1 MHQLVVCTLQEGR
14 VNRHHRLHA
23 ITGHTAC
30 KRDRVLLGNADIKI
44 AIGILFFKRHQAR
57 TFAHGWRDAHQ
68 ARIGSGLVTQP
79 LAKNLRVSGLAD
91 FGGFHGA
98 YGWIHF
104 ADGMKAH
111 RIVFSQFIAI
121 AFFGDNV
128 QQLRAGLAAQVFQG
142 FHQQRHIMTI
152 NRAGVFKA
160 KFFKQRHMW
169 VQRRTIH
176 RFFDFAFDFFGH
188 IHHAWHFVQHFFRF
202 VFRRL
207 HQAFEITHHRLRQ
220 VFGQRA
226 HVRRNRHFI
235 VVQNHQQIGIGHV
248 ACIVQGFKRLACRHR
263 TITNDGHMAIGLAL
277 QLVGHLHAQS
287 RTNRRRR
294 MPHTKRIVFRFTTL
308 RKTRQTMLL
317 AHRAHAA
324 LAAC

>member
-44 AIGILFFKRHQAR
+44 AIGILFFKCHQAR
-57 TFAHGWRDAHQ
+57 ALTHGRGNAHQ
-68 ARIGSGLVTQP
+68 TRIGSRLVTQP
-79 LAKNLRVSGLAD
+79 LAKDLRVSR
-91 FGGFHGA
+91 FGNRCGFDRPSRR
-98 YGWIHF
+98 IHF
-104 ADGMKAH
+104 ADGMKTD
-111 RIVFSQFIAI
+111 RVVFCQFITI
-121 AFFGDNV
+121 AFFGDDV
-128 QQLRAGLAAQVFQG
+128 QQLRAGLAVQMFQG
-142 FHQQRHIMTI
+142 FHQQRHIMAI

-160 KFFKQRHMW
+160 KFFKQRHVW

-226 HVRRNRHFI
+226 HIRRNRHFI
-235 VVQNHQQIGIGHV
+235 VVQNHQ
-248 ACIVQGFKRLACRHR
+248 
-263 TITNDGHMAIGLAL
+263 
-277 QLVGHLHAQS
+277 
-287 RTNRRRR
+287 
-294 MPHTKRIVFRFTTL
+294 
-308 RKTRQTMLL
+308 
-317 AHRAHAA
+317 
-324 LAAC
+324 